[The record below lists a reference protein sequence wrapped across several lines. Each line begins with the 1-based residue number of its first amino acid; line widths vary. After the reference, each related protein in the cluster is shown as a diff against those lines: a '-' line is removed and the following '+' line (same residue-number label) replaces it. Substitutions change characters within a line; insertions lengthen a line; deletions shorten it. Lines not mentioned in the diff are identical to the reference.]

1 MKNANNTAFEHELCS
16 EELDA
21 VSGGSD
27 FVFTIVGQAMQMVQQ
42 VQQQQRQD
50 APPSKG

>member
-1 MKNANNTAFEHELCS
+1 MKNANNTAFEHELS
-16 EELDA
+16 TEELDA
-21 VSGGSD
+21 VSGGMSFLGD
-27 FVFTIVGQAMQMVQQ
+27 IVGQAVQMVQQ